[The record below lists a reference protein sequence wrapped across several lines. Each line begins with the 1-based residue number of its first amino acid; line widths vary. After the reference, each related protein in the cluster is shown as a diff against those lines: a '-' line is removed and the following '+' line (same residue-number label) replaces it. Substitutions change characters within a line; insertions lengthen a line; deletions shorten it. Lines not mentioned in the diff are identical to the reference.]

1 MITTKWFGNNIMKYS
16 YKNIIG
22 MVCLLVM
29 PYHSYAQNAEDVVQE
44 AVDILKGKALGKS
57 AEWAVETLKGIEDEK
72 YKPVAMNALGVVYLK
87 GLSVAQDSAQAV
99 IYFEEAARLGHAN
112 AYYNLGRMMKDAP
125 RCKQDFKKALYYFE
139 KGAEQ
144 GNLACIYAAGYMYYK
159 GLGCSQDYRRAVDLF
174 KSDVEGISPS
184 CQYMLGLCYRNG
196 FGVEQNDQKADE
208 FLQKA
213 ALANYQFAIEETLRE
228 NAEVEASILLTEND
242 EYVPTSMPEI
252 EPFIYKDTDL
262 SGSYKGIL
270 VTYDWSGKQII
281 KEEVLEISFAKTNND
296 YYGVWIQGNDTL
308 SVKAS
313 LDADGILLFADS
325 KMFMSDRYT
334 ERKKIE
340 CVFDNASL
348 ALVGSSLTGGL
359 CMYSLTHNEP
369 MRPMYLSLN
378 KSSTYDVSGEL
389 YKCAM
394 VAYPESGQIEV
405 RFLLPKDVKKATISI
420 TDQNGMYTKHYKLGS
435 LTAGQQRFTISTN
448 LMNGLYVINMKADE
462 YHGHTT
468 ILLNK

>member
-1 MITTKWFGNNIMKYS
+1 
-16 YKNIIG
+16 

-29 PYHSYAQNAEDVVQE
+29 PYHSYAQNTEDVVQE

-174 KSDVEGISPS
+174 KSDVKGISPS

-270 VTYDWSGKQII
+270 VTYDWSGKQCWKSPLRKQTMII
-281 KEEVLEISFAKTNND
+281 MEYGYKEM
-296 YYGVWIQGNDTL
+296 TL
-308 SVKAS
+308 
-313 LDADGILLFADS
+313 
-325 KMFMSDRYT
+325 
-334 ERKKIE
+334 
-340 CVFDNASL
+340 
-348 ALVGSSLTGGL
+348 
-359 CMYSLTHNEP
+359 
-369 MRPMYLSLN
+369 
-378 KSSTYDVSGEL
+378 
-389 YKCAM
+389 
-394 VAYPESGQIEV
+394 
-405 RFLLPKDVKKATISI
+405 FL
-420 TDQNGMYTKHYKLGS
+420 
-435 LTAGQQRFTISTN
+435 
-448 LMNGLYVINMKADE
+448 
-462 YHGHTT
+462 
-468 ILLNK
+468 